1 MRQRKMLMKKLTPKE
16 EELMQLFWERGPL
29 FVKDI
34 VMGMPDPKPHVNTI
48 STFVRMLE
56 DKGFLGHNS
65 FGKSHQYYP
74 LISAQDYQ
82 RSTIKGI
89 ISKFFNNSFTQMV
102 STLFEKEDISEDELR
117 ELIQKVEEAHKNKK

>member
-1 MRQRKMLMKKLTPKE
+1 MKSLTPKE
-16 EELMQLFWERGPL
+16 EELMLRFWERGPL
-29 FVKDI
+29 FVKEI
-34 VMGMPDPKPHVNTI
+34 INEMPEPKPHVNTI
-48 STFVRMLE
+48 STFVRILE
-56 DKGFLGHNS
+56 EKGFLGHRS

-74 LISAQDYQ
+74 LISASDYH

-117 ELIQKVEEAHKNKK
+117 ELINKVEEAHKNKK